1 MRKERTMPQEETMGG
16 PPEGGGEPTRQKTV
30 LVVDDDFDV
39 SSAIRTVLD
48 SKGYRVFTAADGHS
62 GLIAAQREQPDLLI
76 VDMMMPK
83 KSGFLVIE
91 QIKRNKL
98 PMKIIMITA
107 NEGSRH
113 RAYAEL
119 LGVDGYIRKP
129 FAMERLLEEV
139 KRLTV

>member
-1 MRKERTMPQEETMGG
+1 MPQEETT
-16 PPEGGGEPTRQKTV
+16 PAAVEDGGEPQRPKTV

-48 SKGYRVFTAADGHS
+48 SKGYRVFTAPDGHA
-62 GLIAAQREQPDLLI
+62 GLVAAQREQPDLLI

-91 QIKRNKL
+91 QIKRAKS

-129 FAMERLLEEV
+129 FAMEKLLEEV
-139 KRLTV
+139 KRLT

>member
-1 MRKERTMPQEETMGG
+1 MPQEETTEA
-16 PPEGGGEPTRQKTV
+16 PVENGGEPQRQKVV

-48 SKGYRVFTAADGHS
+48 SKGYRVFTAPDGHS
-62 GLIAAQREQPDLLI
+62 GLIAAQRENPDLLI

-91 QIKRNKL
+91 QLKRNKS

-129 FAMERLLEEV
+129 FAMEKLLDEV
-139 KRLTV
+139 KRLT

>member
-1 MRKERTMPQEETMGG
+1 MPQEETTI
-16 PPEGGGEPTRQKTV
+16 PAAPETGGEPQRQKTV

-39 SSAIRTVLD
+39 SSAIRAVLD
-48 SKGYRVFTAADGHS
+48 SKGYRVFTASDGHS

-91 QIKRNKL
+91 QIKRNKS

-129 FAMERLLEEV
+129 FAMEKLLDEV
-139 KRLTV
+139 KRLT

>member
-1 MRKERTMPQEETMGG
+1 MPQEETTTAAPGADA
-16 PPEGGGEPTRQKTV
+16 GEPQRQKVV

-48 SKGYRVFTAADGHS
+48 SKGYRVFTAPDGHA

-91 QIKRNKL
+91 QIKRAKS

-129 FAMERLLEEV
+129 FAMEKLLDEV
-139 KRLTV
+139 KRLT

>member
-1 MRKERTMPQEETMGG
+1 MPQEETTAA
-16 PPEGGGEPTRQKTV
+16 PAETGGEPQRQKTV

-48 SKGYRVFTAADGHS
+48 SKGYRVFTAPDGHS

-91 QIKRNKL
+91 QLKRSKS

-129 FAMERLLEEV
+129 FAMEKLLDEV
-139 KRLTV
+139 KRLT

>member
-1 MRKERTMPQEETMGG
+1 MPQEETTAA
-16 PPEGGGEPTRQKTV
+16 PPETGGEPQRQKTV

-48 SKGYRVFTAADGHS
+48 SKGYRVFTAPDGHS
-62 GLIAAQREQPDLLI
+62 GLVAAQREQPDLLI

-91 QIKRNKL
+91 QLKRSKS

-129 FAMERLLEEV
+129 FAMEKLLDEV
-139 KRLTV
+139 KRLT

>member
-1 MRKERTMPQEETMGG
+1 MTAA
-16 PPEGGGEPTRQKTV
+16 PPETGGEPQRQKTV

-48 SKGYRVFTAADGHS
+48 SKGYRVFTAPDGHS
-62 GLIAAQREQPDLLI
+62 GLVAAQREQPDLLI

-91 QIKRNKL
+91 QLKRSKS

-129 FAMERLLEEV
+129 FAMEKLLDEV
-139 KRLTV
+139 KRLT

>member
-1 MRKERTMPQEETMGG
+1 MPQEEMTEA
-16 PPEGGGEPTRQKTV
+16 PVENGGEPQRQKVV

-48 SKGYRVFTAADGHS
+48 SKGYRVFTAPDGHS
-62 GLIAAQREQPDLLI
+62 GLIAAQRENPDLLI

-91 QIKRNKL
+91 QLKRNKS

-129 FAMERLLEEV
+129 FAMEKLLEEV
-139 KRLTV
+139 KRLT

>member
-1 MRKERTMPQEETMGG
+1 MPQDETTTAA
-16 PPEGGGEPTRQKTV
+16 PEAEGGEPQRPKTV

-48 SKGYRVFTAADGHS
+48 SKGYRVFTAPDGHA

-91 QIKRNKL
+91 QIKRAKS

-129 FAMERLLEEV
+129 FAMEKLLEEV
-139 KRLTV
+139 KRLT

>member
-1 MRKERTMPQEETMGG
+1 MPQEETTAAA
-16 PPEGGGEPTRQKTV
+16 PETGGEPQRQKTV

-48 SKGYRVFTAADGHS
+48 SKGYRVFTAPDGHS

-91 QIKRNKL
+91 QLKRSKS

-129 FAMERLLEEV
+129 FAMEKLLDEV
-139 KRLTV
+139 KRLT

>member
-1 MRKERTMPQEETMGG
+1 MPFDETT
-16 PPEGGGEPTRQKTV
+16 EPAASETEPQRQKTV

-48 SKGYRVFTAADGHS
+48 SKGYRVFTAPDGHA
-62 GLIAAQREQPDLLI
+62 GLVAAQREQPDLLI

-91 QIKRNKL
+91 QIKRAKS

-129 FAMERLLEEV
+129 FAMEKLLEEV
-139 KRLTV
+139 KRLT